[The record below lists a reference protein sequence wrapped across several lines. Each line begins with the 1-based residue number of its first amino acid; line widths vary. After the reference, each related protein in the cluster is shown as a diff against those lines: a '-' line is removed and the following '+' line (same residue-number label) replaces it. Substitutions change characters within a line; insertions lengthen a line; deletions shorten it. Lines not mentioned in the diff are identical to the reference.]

1 MREPDRRAP
10 REASERAPLSPEER
24 RRVLRAAILRPMNVV
39 VPVIGV
45 GIFAITLLWWLPPLT
60 AITYAAVVFLSFR
73 DNSFQERV
81 LRGRAVRQLP
91 NSPASENSEVPPERR
106 VHWLPRGE
114 TRQRVEA
121 ALAIYQ
127 KVVTAIE
134 ESDDVTR
141 TVLGDAVPK
150 LQAVAGHLVDVAH
163 NREQTAEALED
174 VRLHAATSN
183 PEREKDLGR
192 LEEELRAAD
201 AEISG
206 MMDSL
211 LNLRA
216 RVVRISIES
225 EGSARAA
232 AGDLNRD
239 LDEMNLRLDA
249 LGTTF
254 SSPDEP

>member
-45 GIFAITLLWWLPPLT
+45 GIFAITLLWWMPPLT
-60 AITYAAVVFLSFR
+60 AVTYAALVFLSLRDPIFR
-73 DNSFQERV
+73 ERV
-81 LRGRAVRQLP
+81 LRDRTAGP
-91 NSPASENSEVPPERR
+91 TPGSPGPEGYDIPPERR
-106 VHWLPRGE
+106 VRWLPRGE

-121 ALAIYQ
+121 ALTVYR

-141 TVLGDAVPK
+141 AVLGDAIPK
-150 LQAVAGHLVDVAH
+150 LHAMAERMVDIAH
-163 NREQTAEALED
+163 RREKAAEAVDDLRSH
-174 VRLHAATSN
+174 VTPPN
-183 PEREKDLGR
+183 PEQDEDLGR

-201 AEISG
+201 EEISG
-206 MMDSL
+206 TFDGL

-225 EGSARAA
+225 ESAARTA
-232 AGDLNRD
+232 AGDLNRT
-239 LDEMNLRLDA
+239 LDEMNLRLEA
-249 LGTTF
+249 LETTL
-254 SSPDEP
+254 SSPDEH